1 MTRGGTVRQRAER
14 LLAAALAAVPG
25 AQERPGQRD
34 MVLAVDTA
42 LRTGEHLLVQAGTGT
57 GKSVGYLVPALA
69 AGKRV
74 VVATATKALQA
85 QLVDKDLPRLVAA
98 LTPEL
103 GRTPTYALAK
113 GRGNYVCLQQVHG
126 GPGAVEPEQEGLF
139 ETPSSALGG
148 TVLRLREWAA
158 QTDTGDRDDV
168 PFPVGDLAWRQVSV
182 SARDCLG
189 GRCPDRADCFS
200 ERARETAKEADVV
213 VANHALLAL
222 DAFTSAQVLPEHDAV
237 VLDEAH
243 EFVSSAT
250 DALTHEL
257 SDGEL
262 RRAVKAGEGLLS
274 ASVLARVEDAQGGVE
289 GLLGT
294 TPPGL
299 VEGGLPAYALEVL
312 AGVEGA
318 FGAAAQEAGR
328 SAEGDDE
335 LEKARRDRAKLALA
349 AVAETA
355 AELRAPSVP
364 SALYAVPAGAST
376 ALRVSPLSVG
386 GALNARLFGERT
398 VVATSATL
406 TLAGSFRHAARQMGL
421 PWLGGRP
428 VGDGEEHDARDPAA
442 QDEVLDS
449 EAAPVRWRHLDVGSP
464 FDHGRQAQLW
474 VAAHLPDPGRMP
486 QSWAREVD
494 ELLVE
499 LVEAAG
505 GRTLGLFSSTAAAVR
520 AAASVRAAGHEV
532 LLQGEDS
539 AGALAH
545 RFASDAR
552 TCLFGTRSFWQG
564 VDVPGPACQLVV
576 LDRIPFAHVDDPLVR
591 ARLADAGAHGFADV
605 TLPPAAVLLAQG
617 AGRLLRAPDDRG
629 VVAVLDP
636 RLETARYA
644 GLLVQTLPPFYRAR
658 SKERVLASLRA
669 IDAAAPP
676 VVPPGARPPRSR
688 GVPVVPQARTWSV
701 DEDGLLRA
709 AVEAGRPLAVLA
721 ERHEVSE
728 AALAERLRWLGLP
741 VPV

>member
-1 MTRGGTVRQRAER
+1 MEQ
-14 LLAAALAAVPG
+14 LLAAALQAVPG
-25 AQERPGQRD
+25 SQERPGQRD
-34 MVLAVDTA
+34 MAVAVDTA
-42 LRTGEHLLVQAGTGT
+42 LRTAEHLLVQAGTGT
-57 GKSVGYLVPALA
+57 GKCLAYLVPALA
-69 AGKRV
+69 ARKRV
-74 VVATATKALQA
+74 VIATATKALQA

-98 LTPEL
+98 LAPTL

-126 GPGAVEPEQEGLF
+126 GPGAVEDEQEGLF
-139 ETPSSALGG
+139 ETSHSALAS
-148 TVLRLREWAA
+148 TVLRLRDWAA
-158 QTDTGDRDDV
+158 TTDTGDRDDV

-189 GRCPDRADCFS
+189 GRCPDRGDCFS
-200 ERARETAKEADVV
+200 ERARESAKEADVV

-257 SDGEL
+257 SDREL
-262 RRAVKAGEGLLS
+262 RRALKAADGLLS

-289 GLLGT
+289 GLLAT
-294 TPPGL
+294 TPVGL
-299 VEGGLPAYALEVL
+299 VEGGLPPYALEVL
-312 AGVEGA
+312 AGLEGA

-328 SAEGDDE
+328 AGEGEDE

-364 SALYAVPAGAST
+364 SALYAVPAGASA

-386 GALNARLFGERT
+386 GALNVRLFGERT

-406 TLAGSFRHAARQMGL
+406 TLGGSFRHAARSMGL

-428 VGDGEEHDARDPAA
+428 VGDGEEHDVRDRAA
-442 QDEVLDS
+442 QDEVLDT

-464 FDHGRQAQLW
+464 FEHARQAQLW
-474 VAAHLPDPGRMP
+474 IAASLPDPGRMP

-494 ELLVE
+494 ATLTELIS
-499 LVEAAG
+499 AAG
-505 GRTLGLFSSTAAAVR
+505 GRTLALFSSTAAAAR
-520 AAASVRAAGHEV
+520 AAAHVRATTDVEV

-576 LDRIPFAHVDDPLVR
+576 IDRIPFAHIDDPLVK
-591 ARLADAGAHGFADV
+591 ARLGDAGAHGFQDV

-617 AGRLLRAPDDRG
+617 AGRLLRSPTDRG

-636 RLETARYA
+636 RLATARYA
-644 GLLVQTLPPFYRAR
+644 GLLLATLPPFYRAR
-658 SKERVLASLRA
+658 SYEGVLASLRA
-669 IDAAAPP
+669 IDASAPP
-676 VVPPGARPPRSR
+676 VVRPGERMPRSA
-688 GVPVVPQARTWSV
+688 GVPVVPTMRTWSV
-701 DEDGLLRA
+701 DEDGLLREG
-709 AVEAGRPLAVLA
+709 VVAGRSLEVLA
-721 ERHEVSE
+721 DRHEVSP
-728 AALAERLRWLGLP
+728 AEIADRCRWLGLE
-741 VPV
+741 VPG

>member
-1 MTRGGTVRQRAER
+1 MGTEERVGR
-14 LLAAALAAVPG
+14 LLRAGLQAVPG
-25 AQERPGQRD
+25 AEPRPGQHA
-34 MVLAVDTA
+34 MAAAVDTA
-42 LRTGEHLLVQAGTGT
+42 LRTGEHLLVQAATGT

-69 AGKRV
+69 SGKRV
-74 VVATATKALQA
+74 VIATATKALQA

-98 LTPEL
+98 LASAL

-126 GPGAVEPEQEGLF
+126 GPGAVEDAQEGLF
-139 ETPSSALGG
+139 ETSHSALAG

-158 QTDTGDRDDV
+158 STDTGDRDDV

-222 DAFTSAQVLPEHDAV
+222 DAFTSASVLPEHAAV

-257 SDGEL
+257 SDAEL
-262 RRAVKAGEGLLS
+262 RRALKAAEGLLS
-274 ASVLARVEDAQGGVE
+274 AGVLARVEDAQGGVE
-289 GLLGT
+289 GLLAT
-294 TPPGL
+294 TPVGL
-299 VEGGLPAYALEVL
+299 LEGGLPAYALEVL

-328 SAEGDDE
+328 AAEGEDE
-335 LEKARRDRAKLALA
+335 LEKARRDRAKLSLA
-349 AVAETA
+349 GVAETA
-355 AELRAPSVP
+355 AELRLPSVP
-364 SALYAVPAGAST
+364 SAVYAVPAGSSA

-386 GALNARLFGERT
+386 GALNVRLFGERT

-406 TLAGSFRHAARQMGL
+406 TVGGSFRHASRQMGL
-421 PWLGGRP
+421 PWLGGRA
-428 VGDGEEHDARDPAA
+428 VGTGEEHDPRDVAA
-442 QDEVLDS
+442 QDEVLDGDDDR
-449 EAAPVRWRHLDVGSP
+449 APVRWRHLDVGSP
-464 FDHGRQAQLW
+464 FDHARQAQLW
-474 VAAHLPDPGRMP
+474 VADRLPDPGRMP

-494 ELLVE
+494 ETLVE
-499 LVEAAG
+499 LVQAAG
-505 GRTLGLFSSTAAAVR
+505 GRTLGLFSSTAAAAR
-520 AAASVRAAGHEV
+520 AAASVRAATDLPV

-539 AGALAH
+539 AGALTH
-545 RFASDAR
+545 QFASDAR

-576 LDRIPFAHVDDPLVR
+576 IDRIPFAHVDDPLVR
-591 ARLADAGAHGFADV
+591 ARLADAGAHGFSDV

-617 AGRLLRAPDDRG
+617 AGRLLRGPHDRG

-636 RLETARYA
+636 RLSTARYA
-644 GLLVQTLPPFYRAR
+644 GLLLATLPPFYRAR
-658 SKERVLASLRA
+658 DKERVLASLRA
-669 IDAAAPP
+669 IDAAATA
-676 VVPPGARPPRSR
+676 VVPPQARSARSA
-688 GVPVVPQARTWSV
+688 GVPVVPQGRSWSV
-701 DEDGLLRA
+701 DEDGLLKA
-709 AVEAGRPLAVLA
+709 AVEAGRTLAVLA

-728 AALAERLRWLGLP
+728 DELRERVRWLGLA